1 MKLKLAIIALALL
14 LVLTAVIGLSLT
26 AATAQTEN
34 TLYLPLTAKSCVGC
48 DPRPT
53 PTPRMWTHWG
63 EERP

>member
-1 MKLKLAIIALALL
+1 MKLKLAIIALELL

-34 TLYLPLTAKSCVGC
+34 TLYLPLIENNCVGC

-63 EERP
+63 DQP

>member
-14 LVLTAVIGLSLT
+14 LVLTAVIGFSFSAT
-26 AATAQTEN
+26 TAQTEN
-34 TLYLPLTAKSCVGC
+34 TLYLPLIENNCVGC

-63 EERP
+63 DQP

>member
-1 MKLKLAIIALALL
+1 MKLKLAIIIALALM

-26 AATAQTEN
+26 AAQTEN

>member
-14 LVLTAVIGLSLT
+14 LVLTAVIGLSFSAT
-26 AATAQTEN
+26 TAQTEN

-63 EERP
+63 HQP

>member
-34 TLYLPLTAKSCVGC
+34 ALYLPLTAKSCVGC

-63 EERP
+63 DQP